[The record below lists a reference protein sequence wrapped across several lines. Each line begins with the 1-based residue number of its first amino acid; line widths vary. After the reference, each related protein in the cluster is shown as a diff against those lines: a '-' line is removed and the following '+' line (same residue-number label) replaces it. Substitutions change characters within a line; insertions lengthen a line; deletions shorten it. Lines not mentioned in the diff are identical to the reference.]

1 MQKYRMKQNDLAP
14 ALDIQLLDG
23 GEALDLSQAIGAKF
37 IMRDRTGVKVSA
49 AMSIRDQTQYK
60 GVVRYQWVLGDTDTA
75 GVFDAEVEITWPP
88 NNPQTFPGYQY
99 MKVEI
104 SKDLG

>member
-1 MQKYRMKQNDLAP
+1 MQKHRMKQNDLAP

-23 GEALDLSQAIGAKF
+23 TTAADLGNAVSARF
-37 IMRDRTGVKVSA
+37 IMRNRDGTKVNA
-49 AMSIRDQTQYK
+49 AMSILDQETDP
-60 GVVRYQWVLGDTDTA
+60 GVVRYQWAAGDTDTV
-75 GVFDAEVEITWPP
+75 GTFDAEVEITWPP

-104 SKDLG
+104 SKDLT